1 MRRRGPLLAL
11 ALAAAG
17 AAAVAAAG
25 FVLAG
30 DEHDGLT
37 IATSTPTP
45 DAERRPLAP
54 ALAGVDAVTGK
65 PLALAD
71 FAGRPVVLAVWSS
84 WCAACGDQAEALR
97 RFAAKHDDVVV
108 LGLNTLDTRGDA
120 RRASRGWRWKHPSLF
135 DADGALA
142 ARLEL
147 TGLPETFFLDREH
160 RVAARRQGPL
170 GVAALERGLD
180 EATRSL

>member
-1 MRRRGPLLAL
+1 VRRRGPLLAL

-30 DEHDGLT
+30 DANPGT
-37 IATSTPTP
+37 TSAGSAPP
-45 DAERRPLAP
+45 PQVEQRPPAP
-54 ALAGVDAVTGK
+54 ALAGIDVVTGK
-65 PLALAD
+65 RLALAD
-71 FAGRPVVLAVWSS
+71 YSNRPVVLAVWSS
-84 WCAACGDQAEALR
+84 WCVACGEQAEALR
-97 RFAAKHDDVVV
+97 RFSARHDDVVV

-120 RRASRGWRWKHPSLF
+120 RRAARDWGWTHPSLF

-147 TGLPETFFLDREH
+147 TGLPETFFLDSDH
-160 RVAARRQGPL
+160 RIAARHQGPL
-170 GVAALERGLD
+170 ALPALEEGLD
-180 EATRSL
+180 EATRRI